1 MIETNSKWNLV
12 RKILKVAFIV
22 AIFVILYF
30 PILLIILLSFNE
42 SRTGTSFTGFSFE
55 WYLDIFKTKSLY
67 TSILNTLLVAV
78 WSTLFAVILGV
89 MAAIGINALSKKNR
103 KLMNFLNNIPML
115 NPEVVTGVSLMIMF
129 AVLIPLMPHLFGFW
143 TMLIAHVFFT
153 TPYVIMNVYPKVRG
167 TDESL
172 FEAAMDLGC
181 SPMKSLIKVVLPS
194 LTTAIVTGAL
204 LAFTLSIDDFV
215 ISFFTGGG
223 GFTNFSNWIYARLGK
238 KTFSPAAYAYNA
250 LITIVVISGVI
261 LVTLKRDKKKKKV
274 SK

>member
-1 MIETNSKWNLV
+1 MIEKNSKKDLIV
-12 RKILKVAFIV
+12 KILKILFIIL
-22 AIFVILYF
+22 IFVALYF
-30 PILLIILLSFNE
+30 PIVIVIILSFNE
-42 SRTGTSFTGFSFE
+42 SKTGTVFSGFTFK
-55 WYLDIFKTKSLY
+55 WYAEIFKDKSLY

-78 WSTLFAVILGV
+78 WSTIIACILGV
-89 MAAIGINALSKKNR
+89 MAAIGINALSKKSR
-103 KLMNFLNNIPML
+103 KVMNFLNNIPML

-129 AVLIPLMPHLFGFW
+129 AVLIPLVPKLFGFW

-153 TPYVIMNVYPKVRG
+153 TPYVITNVYPKVKS

-181 SPMKSLIKVVLPS
+181 RPTKALIKVIIPS
-194 LTTAIVTGAL
+194 LKTAIITGAL

-215 ISFFTGGG
+215 ISFFTSGG

-250 LITIVVISGVI
+250 LITMIVIGSVIIVN
-261 LVTLKRDKKKKKV
+261 LKRSKKKV
-274 SK
+274 TK